1 MYFAVITFALENLC
15 FSADRAGPLKAANRD
30 YMALVQGSRGI
41 LDAKGTPAQLRQMID
56 GCITAGITDRLYGNV
71 QQPMSSAIPPTAQKK
86 LHVLLAYAFYALGYY
101 NWNSLQEVQAGLISL
116 GINVEPNFDR
126 EFESLCALAFD
137 KGTICQYKNN
147 LEDVI
152 RRTAKG
158 LNFDDFTDIEERYL
172 TEEEIDGLSDEEQE
186 NKYHALRQNKRTR
199 NLLPSQV
206 SAEML
211 NLFPNFK
218 RKYAKR
224 GTVLPAQ
231 AANSSASPVSM
242 TSQAPSPLTVSRGGA
257 DSALQK
263 TERYYTDTEIDAIGQ
278 PFFGMYK
285 NKKTEKDPAA
295 LRAYIKMMSGGNKSL
310 TPKYEGE

>member
-1 MYFAVITFALENLC
+1 MLKNFLYFAVMTIALENLC
-15 FSADRAGPLKAANRD
+15 FSADSAGSLKTANRD
-30 YMALVQGSRGI
+30 YMALMQGLRGI
-41 LDAKGTPAQLRQMID
+41 LYEKGTPEELRYMID
-56 GCITAGITDRLYGNV
+56 GCITAGITDRLYRNA
-71 QQPMSSAIPPTAQKK
+71 QQPMAHISNFIPQKK
-86 LHVLLAYAFYALGYY
+86 LHVLLAYAFYAVGYY

-158 LNFDDFTDIEERYL
+158 LSFDDFLEERFY
-172 TEEEIDGLSDEEQE
+172 EPGEMQEIPQTCQQLYGFLDKNHGPSALSA
-186 NKYHALRQNKRTR
+186 ALIKVC
-199 NLLPSQV
+199 P
-206 SAEML
+206 E
-211 NLFPNFK
+211 FK
-218 RKYAKR
+218 RKYAKK
-224 GTVLPAQ
+224 GTVQPVQ
-231 AANSSASPVSM
+231 FANFSQSPVGM
-242 TSQAPSPLTVSRGGA
+242 TSQPPSPLTVSTGVA